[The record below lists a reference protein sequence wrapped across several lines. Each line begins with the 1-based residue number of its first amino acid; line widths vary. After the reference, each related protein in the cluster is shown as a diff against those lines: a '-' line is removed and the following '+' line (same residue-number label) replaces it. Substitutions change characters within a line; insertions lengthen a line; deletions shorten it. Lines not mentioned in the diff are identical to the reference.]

1 MALPSRKELTERIDR
16 LEAELVKVAV
26 YGGLG
31 YVGGK
36 LVPVATV
43 GRTAA
48 QLSPIGGA
56 LLLADLAI
64 REEQSLLWRGGAAAQ
79 PYASGALERLRDLE
93 MPRDAQFGP
102 GGALA
107 YSPAVAVKLPKKKK
121 SSFNKAVS
129 VGMKAV
135 KASTSYGPKG
145 EIRGAKKAFSAV
157 TKIAS
162 KIRRGLKVSK
172 TGVSGIIGR
181 AVRQVI
187 KAPKK
192 AKKVKR
198 YQGGR

>member
-1 MALPSRKELTERIDR
+1 MALPSRKELTKRIDR

-93 MPRDAQFGP
+93 MPRDAQFGSK
-102 GGALA
+102 GLA
-107 YSPAVAVKLPKKKK
+107 YSPAIPLTLPKKKK

>member
-48 QLSPIGGA
+48 ALSPIGGA

-64 REEQSLLWRGGAAAQ
+64 REEQSALYRGGAAAQ
-79 PYASGALERLRDLE
+79 PYVSGALERLRDLE
-93 MPRDAQFGP
+93 MPRDMQGFGSK
-102 GGALA
+102 GLA
-107 YSPAVAVKLPKKKK
+107 YSPAIPQTLPKKKK

-181 AVRQVI
+181 AVLKVL
-187 KAPKK
+187 KK
-192 AKKVKR
+192 PKKVKR
-198 YQGGR
+198 YQ